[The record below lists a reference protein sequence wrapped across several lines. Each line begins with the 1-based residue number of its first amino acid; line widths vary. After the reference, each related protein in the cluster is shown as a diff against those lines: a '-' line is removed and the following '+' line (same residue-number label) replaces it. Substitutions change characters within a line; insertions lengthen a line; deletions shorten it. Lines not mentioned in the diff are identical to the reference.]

1 MGMIGNPANS
11 SFQRVANDSFNGDGS
26 TTVFTLSAEVAA
38 NTDIEVL
45 VDNVQQSPYDGSY
58 TASGT
63 TLTFSAAPQSGTN
76 NIYIIYNIGHTFVTN
91 TVGSDNIQD
100 GAVSANKI
108 ASGVIKTPEEA
119 MTTPFGRRNILI
131 NAGFQISQRGD
142 FTTASSS
149 TNGAYFVDRW
159 LSAQDVITANK
170 QHLYNQTITP
180 SITANTLKIIA
191 TSSGTGNFQISQPIE
206 RVNQDLGNKTLTYS
220 VWVKTNNSNV
230 RLRGIFDDSGWTQF
244 NAVHTGDGTWQKL
257 STTFTTGPTR
267 SAGHY
272 QVQVLAYDGGNVSI
286 SSGDYIEIAQP
297 QVEIGSVATPFE
309 HRSYGEELALCQRYY
324 TYFPQGFTHNGG
336 ASAIT
341 TWSYSSG
348 GCSTRIYPSAT
359 TMRAQPTAVLYG
371 QAAWNGSTPLS
382 IGSDG
387 TYGIYS
393 NGNWANISSY
403 TGVTE
408 PTADPTVRFDAQFS
422 TTGGHASG
430 LYFYNADNAKP
441 GDTGFAGITLDA
453 EL

>member
-324 TYFPQGFTHNGG
+324 QIGNMQGSSFVG
-336 ASAIT
+336 
-341 TWSYSSG
+341 SG
-348 GCSTRIYPSAT
+348 GNAIA
-359 TMRAQPTAVLYG
+359 
-371 QAAWNGSTPLS
+371 
-382 IGSDG
+382 
-387 TYGIYS
+387 
-393 NGNWANISSY
+393 GNWSLPVEMRSA
-403 TGVTE
+403 
-408 PTADPTVRFDAQFS
+408 PTVNTLSTNPAYYNIFRPGTGNGCNSVPTINNLS
-422 TTGGHASG
+422 TTGSTVC
-430 LYFYNADNAKP
+430 LELTP
-441 GDTGFAGITLDA
+441 TGWQYTPAANDVWAGRNGVGTFSFDS